1 MICSFGEEVYR
12 VAQWISNREH
22 VEVIERKDYIAY
34 PKPNAYR
41 SLHLIVKFTEK
52 EWNRLPP
59 RYSFGQL
66 PMILGCAG
74 APDEV

>member
-52 EWNRLPP
+52 GMEQITAEIQIRTIAHD
-59 RYSFGQL
+59 FGL
-66 PMILGCAG
+66 CWSTR
-74 APDEV
+74 